1 MQLLEHQRR
10 LLQVFFLILV
20 FSKQDICRQFQSRL
34 KYGDLPGFSTAM
46 WKTCSKGNLLHNLD
60 LACAKVEFVLLLVYF
75 ARFGGLNIWMQCF
88 FPSFVVIMYTI
99 TDFFHERRRWLL
111 NTWAHLIFR
120 YIGYWWC
127 HIALIREKKLWMS
140 FLFLSFGYYTHI
152 VLKMRRLSLQ
162 EKFDIDIE
170 YISGVLEMLVVIGA
184 FGTMHLMQIQF
195 L

>member
-1 MQLLEHQRR
+1 
-10 LLQVFFLILV
+10 
-20 FSKQDICRQFQSRL
+20 
-34 KYGDLPGFSTAM
+34 
-46 WKTCSKGNLLHNLD
+46 
-60 LACAKVEFVLLLVYF
+60 
-75 ARFGGLNIWMQCF
+75 
-88 FPSFVVIMYTI
+88 
-99 TDFFHERRRWLL
+99 
-111 NTWAHLIFR
+111 
-120 YIGYWWC
+120 
-127 HIALIREKKLWMS
+127 MS